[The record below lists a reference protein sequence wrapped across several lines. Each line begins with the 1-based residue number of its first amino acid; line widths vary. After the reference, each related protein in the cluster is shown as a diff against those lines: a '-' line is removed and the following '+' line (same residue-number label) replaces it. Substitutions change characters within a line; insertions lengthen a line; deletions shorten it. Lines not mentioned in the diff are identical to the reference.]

1 MSQALRRHPLAAT
14 LLALPLVVALAFAG
28 ITAAWLAGWSVPGA
42 SAAVWFDVTK
52 TAAAD
57 YTPRP
62 GEPVFIL
69 AIGNDG
75 RPGDTVTRGDAI
87 HLIGVNPATG
97 QATILDFPRDTGM
110 QIPGHGMDK
119 VNAAHA
125 EGGPRLQA
133 ETIGNAVGVSI
144 PYVMSVDFPGFI
156 AMVDEM
162 GGLDVNVPVE
172 MHDRDSGA
180 NFAAGPQRL
189 DGHGALAFS
198 RNRHQWPTG
207 DLQRSQNQ
215 GYLIVQALAH
225 LRAQNT
231 GPVRTL
237 KLLANLGRH
246 AQLDGIG
253 LKDLYALGR
262 LGLSVDPA
270 NVKNVL
276 VPVTSGSGTRLQ
288 LTSAAQSLFAD
299 FRDDAVLQTH

>member
-1 MSQALRRHPLAAT
+1 
-14 LLALPLVVALAFAG
+14 VA
-28 ITAAWLAGWSVPGA
+28 GA
-42 SAAVWFDVTK
+42 SGSVWFQVTK
-52 TAAAD
+52 TASAD
-57 YTPRP
+57 FTPRP
-62 GEPVFIL
+62 DQPIFLL

-87 HLIGVNPATG
+87 HLIGVNPALG

-110 QIPGHGMDK
+110 QIPGHGLDK

-133 ETIGNAVGVSI
+133 DTIGNTVGVQI
-144 PYVMSVDFPGFI
+144 PYVISTNFPGFI
-156 AMVDEM
+156 SMVDDM

-172 MHDRDSGA
+172 MHDENSGA
-180 NFAAGPQRL
+180 NFAAGPQHL
-189 DGHGALAFS
+189 DGHGALSYA

-215 GYLIVQALAH
+215 GYLILQALAQ
-225 LRAQNT
+225 LRAQST
-231 GPVRTL
+231 GPIGTL

-246 AQLDGIG
+246 SQLEGVGVD
-253 LKDLYALGR
+253 DLYALGR
-262 LGLSVDPA
+262 LGLSIDPA
-270 NVKNVL
+270 NVKNAL
-276 VPVTSGSGTRLQ
+276 VPVVAGSGTRLQ

>member
-1 MSQALRRHPLAAT
+1 VTRARRHPVRTVLVT
-14 LLALPLVVALAFAG
+14 VPLVLALAGAGLV
-28 ITAAWLAGWSVPGA
+28 AAWLAGWSVPGA
-42 SAAVWFDVTK
+42 SGATWFQVTK
-52 TAAAD
+52 TASAD

-62 GEPVFIL
+62 NQPVFLL

-125 EGGPRLQA
+125 QGGPRLQA
-133 ETIGNAVGVSI
+133 ETIGNTVGVQI
-144 PYVMSVDFPGFI
+144 PYAISTNFPGFI
-156 AMVDEM
+156 SMVDDM
-162 GGLDVNVPVE
+162 GGLQVNVPVE
-172 MHDRDSGA
+172 MHDENSGA

-215 GYLIVQALAH
+215 GYLIVQALAQ
-225 LRAQNT
+225 LRAEGT
-231 GPVRTL
+231 GPIGTL
-237 KLLANLGRH
+237 ELLANLGRH
-246 AQLDGIG
+246 AQLEGIG

-262 LGLSVDPA
+262 LGLSIDPA

-276 VPVTSGSGTRLQ
+276 VPVASGSGTRLQ
-288 LTSAAQSLFAD
+288 LTPAAQSLFAD
-299 FRDDAVLQTH
+299 FRDDAVLQSH

>member
-1 MSQALRRHPLAAT
+1 VIRTLRRHPIVTAAVT
-14 LLALPLVVALAFAG
+14 LPLVAALAFAALV
-28 ITAAWLAGWSVPGA
+28 AAWLAGYRVPGA
-42 SAAVWFDVTK
+42 SGSVWFQVTK
-52 TAAAD
+52 TASAD
-57 YTPRP
+57 FTPRP
-62 GEPVFIL
+62 DQPIFLL

-87 HLIGVNPATG
+87 HLIGVNPALG

-110 QIPGHGMDK
+110 QIPGHGLDK

-133 ETIGNAVGVSI
+133 DTIGNTVGVQI
-144 PYVMSVDFPGFI
+144 PYVISTNFPGFI
-156 AMVDEM
+156 SMVDDM

-172 MHDRDSGA
+172 MHDENSGA
-180 NFAAGPQRL
+180 NFAAGPQHL
-189 DGHGALAFS
+189 DGHGALSYA

-215 GYLIVQALAH
+215 GYLILQALAQ
-225 LRAQNT
+225 LRAQST
-231 GPVRTL
+231 GPIGTL

-246 AQLDGIG
+246 SQLEGVGVD
-253 LKDLYALGR
+253 DLYALGR
-262 LGLSVDPA
+262 LGLSIDPA
-270 NVKNVL
+270 NVKNAL
-276 VPVTSGSGTRLQ
+276 VPVVAGSGTRLQ